1 MYYDYYLLVMQVYD
15 KNYGNATFLG
25 LYQHLHNFHTPCTG
39 GQTFFSAKTK
49 IFSESVHISPYILG
63 CTALHMIILVLPLYI
78 YRYMRKNV
86 KKTYLY
92 AEDFQDFLFGYHW
105 DPNEHIPR
113 VFGLLTIFYKK
124 IPNISIYI

>member
-1 MYYDYYLLVMQVYD
+1 MYYAYYLLVMQVYD

-39 GQTFFSAKTK
+39 GQTFFSTKTK

-86 KKTYLY
+86 KKHICTRKIFKIFCLVIIGTPMNI
-92 AEDFQDFLFGYHW
+92 FQEFL
-105 DPNEHIPR
+105 
-113 VFGLLTIFYKK
+113 VC
-124 IPNISIYI
+124 

>member
-15 KNYGNATFLG
+15 KNYGNATFLS

-63 CTALHMIILVLPLYI
+63 CTVLHMIILVLPLYI

-86 KKTYLY
+86 KKHICSRKIFMIFCLVIIGTPMNI
-92 AEDFQDFLFGYHW
+92 FQEFL
-105 DPNEHIPR
+105 
-113 VFGLLTIFYKK
+113 VC
-124 IPNISIYI
+124 